1 MTKEEQK
8 HSHLTVNV
16 PQQAKVF
23 LDAILRDHPPQFDFK
38 WYKGN
43 FYWILAKIFHVSKNP
58 VFRNLEKVPLY
69 SVILLAEMGRHYK
82 DYINYLIKWNIIECD
97 NYYRLKKKDDPG
109 KCKCYGICK
118 FIKSQKHK
126 NGKLVTVR
134 CAIDSKSVIGSYL
147 HWQKEAF
154 GGIVDDGMMESVL
167 KYMDHFTV
175 DESGLYRTFHD
186 MKDME
191 KYAEWDSDRFE
202 MEKHKVDEIN
212 KGRDGHHVVIDNYGR
227 HHTNFTSLCKPVR
240 ENLVRVDGERTKA
253 IDIVSAQANFVA
265 TLCSDYIN
273 LVDEHAKKLEKDS
286 LTQDPMWI
294 IHRTPDAR
302 ENWVNELNHYH
313 DKKKICD
320 IDPAD
325 VACKLGYS
333 THAEMVSIGK
343 KELEKFNL
351 WLKND
356 IYDAFALA
364 WRRTYCE
371 RKTRDEIKKVWI
383 KYIFGQPEFANS
395 KIKAVWEREFP
406 VFDQIIS
413 HFKLFD
419 HRKLAHKL
427 QRIESDIIFNHVCP
441 GIRDKF
447 GIPYITVH
455 DSIIVAESKYEE
467 VKEFFAGVLREKGIL
482 SGVK

>member
-1 MTKEEQK
+1 M
-8 HSHLTVNV
+8 SNALTRANV
-16 PQQAKVF
+16 
-23 LDAILRDHPPQFDFK
+23 
-38 WYKGN
+38 
-43 FYWILAKIFHVSKNP
+43 
-58 VFRNLEKVPLY
+58 
-69 SVILLAEMGRHYK
+69 
-82 DYINYLIKWNIIECD
+82 
-97 NYYRLKKKDDPG
+97 
-109 KCKCYGICK
+109 
-118 FIKSQKHK
+118 
-126 NGKLVTVR
+126 
-134 CAIDSKSVIGSYL
+134 
-147 HWQKEAF
+147 
-154 GGIVDDGMMESVL
+154 
-167 KYMDHFTV
+167 
-175 DESGLYRTFHD
+175 
-186 MKDME
+186 
-191 KYAEWDSDRFE
+191 
-202 MEKHKVDEIN
+202 
-212 KGRDGHHVVIDNYGR
+212 
-227 HHTNFTSLCKPVR
+227 
-240 ENLVRVDGERTKA
+240 
-253 IDIVSAQANFVA
+253 VA

-467 VKEFFAGVLREKGIL
+467 VKEFEP
-482 SGVK
+482 VKPKRGRPKKKKN